1 MATEPKRPIKYL
13 TDISSKAW
21 EHPADRAALNALRQI
36 PGVDQLLKVLIGATT
51 EKSYRLFMLASTVRS
66 SEKQFSKIH
75 KIFLEACARLDLRQI
90 PELYISQSPFLNAGA
105 IGVNTPFIVLYS
117 AMLKDLSEKEIMAVL
132 GHEIGHCL
140 SGHVLYKTMLWILL
154 RLPFMLIQ
162 IPMAQVVLQVV
173 IMALL
178 EWSRKSE
185 LSADRAGLLAVQSPE
200 DSFTLEMKMAGGG
213 DLSQMNINEF
223 FEQAAEYD
231 KGGDL
236 LDSVFKLL
244 NLAGETHPFAVLR
257 LTELKSWV
265 DGGHYEKIMSGEYA
279 RRGDGTPDDVAGDFK
294 KAQEQYQEDLKKSQD
309 PLAATVSNVL
319 KGLEPM
325 TRQVEEFFGNIFNP
339 GGKDIDKDKKDDGG
353 DNKS

>member
-1 MATEPKRPIKYL
+1 MPNAKRPIKYL

-36 PGVDQLLKVLIGATT
+36 PGVDELLKLIIGATT

-66 SEKQFSKIH
+66 SEKQFSKLH

-117 AMLKDLSEKEIMAVL
+117 AMLKDLSEQEIMAVL

-154 RLPFMLIQ
+154 QIPFMLVQ
-162 IPMAQVVLQVV
+162 IPMAALVIRVIVL
-173 IMALL
+173 ALL

-185 LSADRAGLLAVQSPE
+185 LSADRAGLLAVQNPD
-200 DSFTLEMKMAGGG
+200 DSFSLEMKMAGGG

-244 NLAGETHPFAVLR
+244 NLSNETHPFAVLR

-265 DGGHYEKIMSGEYA
+265 DGGHYEKILSGDYK
-279 RRGDGTPDDVAGDFK
+279 RRNEGKEDDVFDDFK
-294 KAQEQYQEDLKKSQD
+294 KAQEQYQEDIDKSKD
-309 PLAATVSNVL
+309 PLAAAVSNL
-319 KGLEPM
+319 MKGIEPM
-325 TRQVEEFFGNIFNP
+325 TKQVQDFFGNLFNP
-339 GGKDIDKDKKDDGG
+339 GGKPVDEDKKDDDRG
-353 DNKS
+353 DKS

>member
-1 MATEPKRPIKYL
+1 MAEGTKRPVKYL
-13 TDISSKAW
+13 TDISSKTW

-51 EKSYRLFMLASTVRS
+51 EKSYRLFMLASTVRT
-66 SEKQFSKIH
+66 SEKQFPKIH
-75 KIFLEACARLDLRQI
+75 KIFLEACARLDLRKI

-105 IGVNTPFIVLYS
+105 IGVNNPFIVLYS
-117 AMLKDLSEKEIMAVL
+117 AVLKDLSETEIMGVL

-154 RLPFMLIQ
+154 NIPFVLLQ
-162 IPMAQVVLQVV
+162 IPVAQVVIQL
-173 IMALL
+173 ITMALL

-200 DSFTLEMKMAGGG
+200 SAYSLEMKMAGGG

-236 LDSVFKLL
+236 LDSVFKLI
-244 NLAGETHPFAVLR
+244 NLSGESHPFAVLR
-257 LTELKSWV
+257 LTELKTWI
-265 DGGHYEKIMSGEYA
+265 DGGHYEKILSGDYK
-279 RRGDGTPDDVAGDFK
+279 RRGEGAPDDVMDDFK
-294 KAQEQYQEDLKKSQD
+294 KAQEQYQEDMKKSQD
-309 PLAATVSNVL
+309 PLAAAITNVM
-319 KGLEPM
+319 KNFEPV
-325 TRQVEEFFGNIFNP
+325 TKQVEEFFGNLFNP
-339 GGKDIDKDKKDDGG
+339 GQKQVDPDNKDKDDAKK
-353 DNKS
+353 